1 MKKKATLSVLVLMGL
16 TATTLGSVDAASTGA
31 NFLGIGPTNPE
42 INSGQNYNGDGATG
56 VNAVAIGVNALAT
69 EKDSVA
75 IGSTAKVNREG
86 DSAIGGIAIGTN
98 AHSHNMS
105 NGNHENI
112 ITFGRDKSALTGGIA
127 IGQDTHARIGNVEL
141 GNRDYRGQ
149 IGDFDFSTANG
160 KIGGT
165 AIANNG
171 KLANSNVTTGVG
183 STTVGD
189 NSFNM
194 GNFSSINGSYNVIS
208 KAYDKPT
215 GNWVGDQI
223 TRGTNALHNAGAAIQ
238 GFGSSI
244 SGSLN
249 SIEGNEELS
258 ANIFSLLGGASD
270 PVTGLMYS
278 GTASNIVGTANRI
291 NKSNGALIFGT
302 GNEITNSYITPD
314 SPIIMDSL
322 SANVPFLG
330 TVTLNPTVSNN
341 SIKELAE
348 TLRKYSQDNRMGS
361 VGIIGGANKADYALF
376 STISGVGNTLTGR
389 GVDTNALN
397 SGNTKLTTAIN
408 GNSFAAFNAITGYE
422 NTGKAVSH
430 SYISGSYNTL
440 ENAAKNAVVGNHQTL
455 VGSATEAA
463 EGNIILGFR
472 DKKDKSAFAT
482 SLKNSVVLGN
492 ETGATANQ
500 VVVIGHNAKATV
512 IDGVALG
519 SQSVAGTA
527 VGVAGYDPVKGIQ
540 STETDKTWKS
550 TLGAVSVGNDTNTR
564 QITNLAAGMAPT
576 DAVNVAQLQAVRGMI
591 VNPTISI
598 FSKGTKENTYTAGTK
613 VITNQAVNGMIF
625 DFGDGLYA
633 EEKENSEGK
642 KVILVGVDQSV
653 IKPGKDGV
661 TIKSIEAD
669 GNGSI
674 TVTFTD
680 NQSFTIK
687 DGVQGIPG
695 TPGKDGVAIKSI
707 ENDGEGSTT
716 VTFTDDQSFTIKD
729 GVAGA
734 PGTAGKDGTVV
745 EVSKDEKTGETT
757 ITTNPN
763 TAEENS
769 VVVKDG
775 KDGVNGKDGVFDF
788 SITADK
794 TVLPITVAKDTPHVQ
809 VHGDNNIQTTAN
821 GNTLTVSLAKDITVD
836 SVTAKTIQAETYK
849 VGEVTYI
856 SEQGLNANDK
866 IIKNVA
872 PGEEAS
878 DAVNVGQLRELN
890 NTVSY
895 SIHKLQKDSNRADA
909 MGAALA
915 ALSPLQYDPL
925 EPTQIMAGY
934 GYYGGENAF
943 ALGLAHYKHESLL
956 FRAGVAMNGGNSKL
970 MANAGVTWKFGDSK
984 KERALV
990 EEYRQGPISSSYVL
1004 QDKLA
1009 ILEAENIQMKAM
1021 HEKLIADYTQL
1032 EKDNADMKAKIDMLM
1047 QRMGL

>member
-1 MKKKATLSVLVLMGL
+1 MKGKAILSILVLMGL
-16 TATTLGSVDAASTGA
+16 TATNLGSVGAESTGA
-31 NFLGIGPTNPE
+31 KYVGVGP
-42 INSGQNYNGDGATG
+42 INSEATPASNNDGGGATG
-56 VNAVAIGVNALAT
+56 ANALAIGVGASAT
-69 EKDSVA
+69 EVNSVA
-75 IGSTAKVNREG
+75 VGSNAKVNNEG
-86 DSAIGGIAIGTN
+86 GSAIGGIAIGTN

-105 NGNHENI
+105 NGNHESI
-112 ITFGRDKSALTGGIA
+112 IVFGRDKSALTGGIA

-165 AIANNG
+165 AIDNNG
-171 KLANSNVTTGVG
+171 KLINSNVTTGVG

-215 GNWVGDQI
+215 ASWVGNQI
-223 TRGTNALHNAGAAIQ
+223 IRGTNALHNAGAAIQ

-258 ANIFSLLGGASD
+258 ANIFSLLGGSSD
-270 PVTGLMYS
+270 PVSGLMYS

-302 GNEITNSYITPD
+302 GNEITNAYITPD

-322 SANVPFLG
+322 STNVPFLG
-330 TVTLNPTVSNN
+330 TFTLNSTVANN

-361 VGIIGGANKADYALF
+361 VGVIGGANKVDYALF

-389 GVDTNALN
+389 GADTNLLLN
-397 SGNTKLTTAIN
+397 SGNTKLTAAIN

-430 SYISGSYNTL
+430 SYINGSHNTL
-440 ENAAKNAVVGNHQTL
+440 ENAVKNAVIGNHQIL
-455 VGSATEAA
+455 VGSASEAA

-472 DKKDKSAFAT
+472 DKKDESAFAT

-492 ETGATANQ
+492 ETGATDNK
-500 VVVIGHNAKATV
+500 VVVIGHNAKASV
-512 IDGVALG
+512 ADGVALG
-519 SQSVAGTA
+519 SQSVAGTNL
-527 VGVAGYDPVKGIQ
+527 GVAGYDPVENQ
-540 STETDKTWKS
+540 ASTKTDKTWKS
-550 TLGAVSVGNDTNTR
+550 TLGAVSVGNDANTR

-598 FSKGTKENTYTAGTK
+598 FSKGKQADSTYTVGTP
-613 VITNQAVNGMIF
+613 VVTNQAVHGMMF

-642 KVILVGVDQSV
+642 KVILVGVDQRV
-653 IKPGKDGV
+653 IKPG
-661 TIKSIEAD
+661 A
-669 GNGSI
+669 
-674 TVTFTD
+674 
-680 NQSFTIK
+680 
-687 DGVQGIPG
+687 
-695 TPGKDGVAIKSI
+695 PGKA
-707 ENDGEGSTT
+707 
-716 VTFTDDQSFTIKD
+716 
-729 GVAGA
+729 
-734 PGTAGKDGTVV
+734 GTVV

-757 ITTNPN
+757 ITTNPD
-763 TAEENS
+763 TDEKKS

-794 TVLPITVAKDTPHVQ
+794 TVLPITVAKDTPHIK

-849 VGEVTYI
+849 VGEATYI

-890 NTVSY
+890 NTVSH

-1004 QDKLA
+1004 QEKVEYLENLVAQQQEQLA
-1009 ILEAENIQMKAM
+1009 LQENRLKQQD
-1021 HEKLIADYTQL
+1021 EKIETLLQQF
-1032 EKDNADMKAKIDMLM
+1032 AK
-1047 QRMGL
+1047 Q

>member
-1 MKKKATLSVLVLMGL
+1 MKKKTTLSVLVLMGL

-31 NFLGIGPTNPE
+31 KFLGIGPTNPE

-75 IGSTAKVNREG
+75 IGSTAKVNNEG
-86 DSAIGGIAIGTN
+86 GPAIGGIAIGTN

-105 NGNHENI
+105 NGNHESI
-112 ITFGRDKSALTGGIA
+112 IVFGRDKSVLTGGIA

-215 GNWVGDQI
+215 ASWVGNQI

-258 ANIFSLLGGASD
+258 ANIFSLLGGSSD
-270 PVTGLMYS
+270 PVSGLMYS

-322 SANVPFLG
+322 STNVPFLG
-330 TVTLNPTVSNN
+330 TLTLNPTVANN

-389 GVDTNALN
+389 GVDTNFVLN
-397 SGNTKLTTAIN
+397 SRDTKLTEAIN

-440 ENAAKNAVVGNHQTL
+440 ENAVKNAVIGNHQTL
-455 VGSATEAA
+455 AGSATEAV

-472 DKKDKSAFAT
+472 DKKDESAFAT

-512 IDGVALG
+512 VDGVALG

-576 DAVNVAQLQAVRGMI
+576 DAVNVAQLQAVRGLI
-591 VNPTISI
+591 VSPTISI
-598 FSKGTKENTYTAGTK
+598 FSKGREADSTYKEGTP
-613 VITNQAVNGMIF
+613 VVTNQAVHGMMF
-625 DFGDGLYA
+625 DFGDGSYA

-653 IKPGKDGV
+653 IKPG
-661 TIKSIEAD
+661 S
-669 GNGSI
+669 
-674 TVTFTD
+674 
-680 NQSFTIK
+680 
-687 DGVQGIPG
+687 P
-695 TPGKDGVAIKSI
+695 
-707 ENDGEGSTT
+707 
-716 VTFTDDQSFTIKD
+716 
-729 GVAGA
+729 
-734 PGTAGKDGTVV
+734 GKDGTVV

-763 TAEENS
+763 TAEEKS
-769 VVVKDG
+769 VVVKDGKDG
-775 KDGVNGKDGVFDF
+775 KDGVNGKDGAFDF

-836 SVTAKTIQAETYK
+836 SVTAKTIQAEAYK
-849 VGEVTYI
+849 VGEATYI

-890 NTVSY
+890 NTVSH